1 MRERGKRRKEE
12 RRQRIS
18 DKEKDNEE
26 KGRGKEREDF
36 SEEELLD
43 NKHHTT
49 TITFYLIRESDNQTQ
64 TELGCTISCAIKHVY
79 IMYKLSGTCCVCC
92 VTLFVLNSIVHV
104 QTLQHPA
111 FSRLQYRKGLKTR
124 WLP

>member
-1 MRERGKRRKEE
+1 MRKR
-12 RRQRIS
+12 
-18 DKEKDNEE
+18 EK
-26 KGRGKEREDF
+26 GKERRLQRGR
-36 SEEELLD
+36 ELLD

-92 VTLFVLNSIVHV
+92 VTLFVLNSIALV

-111 FSRLQYRKGLKTR
+111 FSRLQYRKGLKLDGYHKNVGPGLR
-124 WLP
+124 VCKAKHVMPS